1 MADTINFYAAIT
13 EQDASG
19 NPIPVPDWDL
29 REPIKPVSVT
39 GDFRKVASITLAKS
53 ATRPTLLWSST
64 ENQKFEAIALK
75 LLNQS
80 GYVRLA
86 WEVNKPVS
94 DTDLTADGTTHR
106 RINQADLSCF
116 APFVLSSDE
125 APVHPTIATGAGV
138 DANGEP
144 AILTS
149 GTTVSGRVYK
159 LWAINTSTT
168 ADAEIAVYIKN

>member
-1 MADTINFYAAIT
+1 MSHTLNVFAAIT
-13 EQDASG
+13 ELDDSG

-29 REPIKPVSVT
+29 REPIKPVSAT
-39 GDFRKVASITLAKS
+39 GDFRKVASITLPKS
-53 ATRPTLLWSST
+53 ATRPVLLWSSA
-64 ENQKFEAIALK
+64 ENQQFEMIALK

-80 GYVRLA
+80 GYVRVA

-94 DTDLTADGTTHR
+94 ATDLTADGTTHR

-125 APVHPTIATGAGV
+125 APVHPTIATAAGV
-138 DANGEP
+138 DGNGEP

-149 GTTVSGRVYK
+149 GSTVSGRVYK

-168 ADAEIAVYIKN
+168 ADAEIAVYVKN